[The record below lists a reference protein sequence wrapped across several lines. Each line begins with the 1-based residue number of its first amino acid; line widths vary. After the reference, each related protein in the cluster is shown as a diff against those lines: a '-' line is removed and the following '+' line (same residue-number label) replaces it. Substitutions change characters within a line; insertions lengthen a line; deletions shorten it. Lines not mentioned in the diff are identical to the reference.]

1 MWFPLD
7 IVMNEPICTR
17 SRSLV
22 LFQNERLFLFQ
33 EKKMFLRWPMLTML
47 AGCCI
52 NVWVIQIMSLQ
63 YLSHFQ
69 IIEYIPQIEPLI
81 GFCEGHILGD
91 HH

>member
-33 EKKMFLRWPMLTML
+33 EKKYVSKVANVNDARRLLHQRLGHTNYVLT
-47 AGCCI
+47 I
-52 NVWVIQIMSLQ
+52 SESFSN
-63 YLSHFQ
+63 Y
-69 IIEYIPQIEPLI
+69 
-81 GFCEGHILGD
+81 
-91 HH
+91 